1 MTRQEYILWY
11 RAKIDANL
19 QQLSDEERLRQVE
32 VETVKEMIQRDHPE
46 LESQYEFYWRGFV
59 LPRSP
64 EFDSVLADVAGEVRA
79 AREEWHP
86 ETDFEKYIPRV
97 DAKQANVADET
108 FEEEAAR
115 QEKEKHGPA
124 RRAEKA
130 AFMRRARAAFSWL
143 KKAMQ

>member
-1 MTRQEYILWY
+1 M
-11 RAKIDANL
+11 
-19 QQLSDEERLRQVE
+19 
-32 VETVKEMIQRDHPE
+32 
-46 LESQYEFYWRGFV
+46 

-130 AFMRRARAAFSWL
+130 AFMRPRPRRFLMVEESNAVALPGFIPARPSAPGFSF
-143 KKAMQ
+143 AP